1 VFVSPTITI
10 AKQTG
15 LFFQVEDSGG
25 ETASFFMR
33 ELGKFSKNFGRAYEP
48 SSCSQ

>member
-1 VFVSPTITI
+1 MIII

-15 LFFQVEDSGG
+15 PFFQVEDSSR

-33 ELGKFSKNFGRAYEP
+33 ELGKFSKNFGSAHEP